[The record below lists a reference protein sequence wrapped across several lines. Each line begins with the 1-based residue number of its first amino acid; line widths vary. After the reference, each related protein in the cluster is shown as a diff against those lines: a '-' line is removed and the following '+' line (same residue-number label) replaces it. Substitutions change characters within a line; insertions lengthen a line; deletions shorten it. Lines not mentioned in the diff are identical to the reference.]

1 MQGSAS
7 DACPADFSRWKR
19 PHRAAA
25 PSSRFQR
32 LRGGAAA
39 VPQRRSA
46 PRAFGKAGRPGGR
59 SGALGSM
66 EYVEPAQKRQVI
78 SELLIKSLKS
88 SSETDTRGSAL
99 WQFRRKDTEFC
110 AYLRRLL
117 NSPVFTF
124 LMICSISL
132 NAIFLAVETDY
143 RLRLSSST
151 FFALTDTLILSIY
164 TSEFLMKV
172 YVDPI
177 TYWKDGYNVLDAVI
191 LLIAF
196 ILYASSTGAATHFHS
211 WETAKGLQA
220 LRILKLIKYS
230 NGMRIFTKALGQMVK
245 TVMYVLILLFL
256 LMFIFAI
263 LGHGLYGVPETGDTE
278 NWGNMEAAFFTLFS
292 LVTVD
297 GWTDLQQ
304 ELEDHG
310 FTNSHVFTIVF
321 ILLGFFVFFNMFI
334 GVVIIKMQ
342 NSTQSYEQECKA
354 AKKAVIWAKKQA
366 ILKKQQEE
374 ANKLTCQ
381 QFSCPVVQAELKGEV
396 PKPLE
401 QGSGSAGTLAAFAR
415 PAGAQEPD
423 KVADGIAKGCARG
436 QRRSC
441 GTNTDCPVPPSPLDH
456 AAVLNIQHF

>member
-1 MQGSAS
+1 MLQYPQNKKLERMLDPTQSCKCS
-7 DACPADFSRWKR
+7 
-19 PHRAAA
+19 
-25 PSSRFQR
+25 PS
-32 LRGGAAA
+32 
-39 VPQRRSA
+39 PQES
-46 PRAFGKAGRPGGR
+46 
-59 SGALGSM
+59 
-66 EYVEPAQKRQVI
+66 
-78 SELLIKSLKS
+78 
-88 SSETDTRGSAL
+88 
-99 WQFRRKDTEFC
+99 RRKDTEFC

-132 NAIFLAVETDY
+132 NAILLAVETDY

-151 FFALTDTLILSIY
+151 FFVLTDALILSIY
-164 TSEFLMKV
+164 TSEFLLKL

-177 TYWKDGYNVLDAVI
+177 AYWKDGYNVLDAVI

-196 ILYASSTGAATHFHS
+196 ILYASGSGAALHFHS
-211 WETAKGLQA
+211 WEIAKGLQA

-263 LGHGLYGVPETGDTE
+263 LGHDLYGDPETGDTE

-304 ELEDHG
+304 KLENHG
-310 FTNSHVFTIVF
+310 FTNSHAFTIVF

-342 NSTQSYEQECKA
+342 DSTQKYERECKA
-354 AKKAVIWAKKQA
+354 VKKAAIWAKKQA

-374 ANKLTCQ
+374 VKKLTHQ
-381 QFSCPVVQAELKGEV
+381 QKTIQYKAFSELVDNFKKTLCHSDLIIVEDFCV
-396 PKPLE
+396 SIPFIDLYLTALDLQDDTVDRLQDLYCE
-401 QGSGSAGTLAAFAR
+401 ILGTLSMIL
-415 PAGAQEPD
+415 QD
-423 KVADGIAKGCARG
+423 MKGK
-436 QRRSC
+436 SL
-441 GTNTDCPVPPSPLDH
+441 PLPEK
-456 AAVLNIQHF
+456 IQK

>member
-1 MQGSAS
+1 
-7 DACPADFSRWKR
+7 
-19 PHRAAA
+19 
-25 PSSRFQR
+25 
-32 LRGGAAA
+32 
-39 VPQRRSA
+39 
-46 PRAFGKAGRPGGR
+46 
-59 SGALGSM
+59 M
-66 EYVEPAQKRQVI
+66 EHVEPSQRTLVA
-78 SELLIKSLKS
+78 SELLMKSLKS
-88 SSETDTRGSAL
+88 LSETDTRRSVF

-132 NAIFLAVETDY
+132 NAILLAVETDY

-151 FFALTDTLILSIY
+151 FFVLTDALILSIY
-164 TSEFLMKV
+164 TSEFLLKL

-177 TYWKDGYNVLDAVI
+177 AYWKDGYNVLDAVI

-196 ILYASSTGAATHFHS
+196 ILYASSSGAALHFHS
-211 WETAKGLQA
+211 WEIAKGLQA

-263 LGHGLYGVPETGDTE
+263 LGHDLYGDPETGDTE

-304 ELEDHG
+304 KLENHG

-342 NSTQSYEQECKA
+342 KTIQYKA
-354 AKKAVIWAKKQA
+354 FSELVDNFKKTLCHSDLIIVEDFCVSIPFIDLYLTALDLQDDTVDRLQDLYCE
-366 ILKKQQEE
+366 IL
-374 ANKLTCQ
+374 
-381 QFSCPVVQAELKGEV
+381 
-396 PKPLE
+396 
-401 QGSGSAGTLAAFAR
+401 GTLSMIL
-415 PAGAQEPD
+415 QD
-423 KVADGIAKGCARG
+423 MKGK
-436 QRRSC
+436 SL
-441 GTNTDCPVPPSPLDH
+441 PLPEK
-456 AAVLNIQHF
+456 IQK